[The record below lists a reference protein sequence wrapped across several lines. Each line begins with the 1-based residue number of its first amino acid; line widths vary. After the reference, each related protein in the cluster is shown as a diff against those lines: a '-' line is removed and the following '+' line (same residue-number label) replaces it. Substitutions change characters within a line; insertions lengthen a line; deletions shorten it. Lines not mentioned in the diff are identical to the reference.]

1 MNFVTIEHT
10 TINLNQIAAIVG
22 TEAGEVIIKLSNRDI
37 CTFPNCNYNTVLA
50 HLAMI
55 EERVRRNSKHPAIE
69 EAKKGFV
76 AALSPTP
83 RRSTPPRP
91 KSIKDK
97 NHIRPAG

>member
-10 TINLNQIAAIVG
+10 TINLNQITAVVF

-37 CTFPNCNYNTVLA
+37 CTFPKCNYESVLA

-55 EERVRRNSKHPAIE
+55 EERIRRNSKHTAIE

-76 AALSPTP
+76 AALSQTQ
-83 RRSTPPRP
+83 TLPRP

-97 NHIRPAG
+97 NHIRPAV